1 MSRRNSDRIGGHRD
15 SQATPPVNAAPPA
28 GFSFVVPTEFVELP
42 SEGRYYP
49 EDHPLHGQ
57 KTIEV
62 KQMTA
67 KEEDILTSRALI
79 QKGLALDRLISSLI
93 VDKRISPETL
103 LVGDRNAIII
113 AARISGYG
121 PEYDTKVTCPS
132 CDTEQRFVFDIRE
145 PHVHNGGEIEREDI
159 TVVEVGD
166 GVFETTLPATNL
178 KVEFKLLT
186 GKDEKEILESTE
198 SDRKKKKAEKNVTR
212 QLMAM
217 IVSVNDSELLEHRT
231 YVAQNLPS
239 RDSRHLRM
247 AYRVANPNV
256 DLIQHFECSN
266 CGHEADMEVPL
277 SADFF
282 WPDA

>member
-15 SQATPPVNAAPPA
+15 SQATPPVNAAPPE

-57 KTIEV
+57 QAIEI

-93 VDKRISPETL
+93 VDKSISPDSL

-121 PEYDTKVTCPS
+121 PEYNTKVSCPS
-132 CDTEQRFVFDIRE
+132 CSTEQRFTFDISE
-145 PHVHNGGEIEREDI
+145 PNVHYGGTIEREDI
-159 TVVEVGD
+159 VVTEVQD
-166 GVFETTLPATNL
+166 GEFEVNLPVTKF
-178 KVEFKLLT
+178 KVTFGLMT
-186 GKDEKEILESTE
+186 GGEERAYMSQMEKN
-198 SDRKKKKAEKNVTR
+198 KKSNKAEKNVTM
-212 QLMAM
+212 QLMT
-217 IVSVNDSELLEHRT
+217 IIKKVNDVDPGEHKR
-231 YVAQNLPS
+231 YIVDNLPS

-247 AYRVANPNV
+247 AYRIASPTV

-266 CGHEADMEVPL
+266 CGHSTNMEVPL